1 MAMQLFLAHQF
12 HDIAPPVDYFLLKP
26 WVIFCLVAGLLLLI
40 GLTIWLVRWW
50 GRRPSLILTPRERA
64 LEQLA
69 GIETQLETLPP
80 YRFSIRVSDIL
91 RSYVTEQYQLP
102 VTRQTSV
109 EFLNSLAA
117 ASPFSGEEQT
127 LLGDFLNR
135 CDLIKFARYDATT
148 EDSRRLLEEASRFV
162 KGGALASV

>member
-1 MAMQLFLAHQF
+1 MQLFLAQQF

-26 WVIFCLVAGLLLLI
+26 WVVFCLVAGVVLLI
-40 GLTIWLVRWW
+40 GLAIWLLKWW
-50 GRRPSLILTPRERA
+50 RRRPARILTPRERA
-64 LEQLA
+64 LDQLA
-69 GIETQLETLPP
+69 RVETQIESLPP

-91 RSYVTEQYQLP
+91 RTYVTEQYQLP

-117 ASPFSGEEQT
+117 SSPFSAEDRT

-135 CDLIKFARYDATT
+135 CDLIKFARYEATT
-148 EDSRRLLEEASRFV
+148 QDSRQLIEEANRFV
-162 KGGALASV
+162 KGGALAPA